1 MTDEST
7 HASTTSPKPMG
18 MVSSILYFGIPAAI
32 FSASI
37 LWLLPIMVRGGFGNL
52 LIFNVTFGG
61 PLLLMLVAALVV
73 YRMEGNL
80 WNWHAF
86 RDRMRLTRLSGKD
99 WLWTVGLLVAM
110 YAGSYLISPLVSV
123 FSDWIIY
130 TAPEE
135 FINFRAGMADG
146 SFGGMDMQ
154 GRWDIFVWI
163 LLTVTILNIGGEELW
178 WRGIILPR
186 QELVFGKWAWL
197 VNGLLWDLF
206 HIFYH
211 TTFGSVI
218 AFIPVTVFLAF
229 VAQRTSNTW
238 PAIIA
243 HWIGNTGILIA
254 VGSRVMG

>member
-1 MTDEST
+1 MC
-7 HASTTSPKPMG
+7 
-18 MVSSILYFGIPAAI
+18 
-32 FSASI
+32 
-37 LWLLPIMVRGGFGNL
+37 
-52 LIFNVTFGG
+52 
-61 PLLLMLVAALVV
+61 
-73 YRMEGNL
+73 
-80 WNWHAF
+80 
-86 RDRMRLTRLSGKD
+86 
-99 WLWTVGLLVAM
+99 
-110 YAGSYLISPLVSV
+110 SV
-123 FSDWIIY
+123 IFSDWVIY

-135 FINFRAGMADG
+135 FISFRAGMVDG

-154 GRWDIFVWI
+154 GRWDIFVGI
-163 LLTVTILNIGGEELW
+163 LLGLTILNIGGEELW

-218 AFIPVTVFLAF
+218 AYVPVTLLIAF

-243 HWIGNTGILIA
+243 HWIGNVGILIA
-254 VGSRVMG
+254 VGSQVMG